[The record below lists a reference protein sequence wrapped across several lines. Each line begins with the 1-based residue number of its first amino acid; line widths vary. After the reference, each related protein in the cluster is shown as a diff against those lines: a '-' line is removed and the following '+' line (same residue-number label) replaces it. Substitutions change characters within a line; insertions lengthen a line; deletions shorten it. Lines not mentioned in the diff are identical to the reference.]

1 MNNSLDPY
9 KLLELPKNFTLEQL
23 RGNYKRL
30 ALRFHPDKANVQ
42 TDYLFKMI
50 TLAYKTI
57 LKDYQAR
64 EADKQHMDL
73 RNDSRR
79 ILETQQT
86 RQTVMPEFSVGSGQ
100 NFDTKK
106 FNKIFEQHRMDEV
119 YDDGYG
125 SWMKKSDNK
134 HREDINIKNNLGKY
148 NSTRFNEAFDQQ
160 PVARANKQVQVY
172 REPEAILS
180 NKKMAFAEL
189 GVSKIDDFSGDNLTN
204 KHLQYTDYKVAHTTT
219 RLVDP
224 KMKAR
229 DDFRNVEDLKYH
241 RARVSHIMSDEDARE
256 YARRKAK
263 EEQQERIR
271 QQYQQTYDHMAT
283 KHYEKLNKILLK

>member
-1 MNNSLDPY
+1 MNNQLDPY
-9 KLLELPKNFTLEQL
+9 KLLELPMNFTLEQL

-64 EADKQHMDL
+64 LADKQHMDL
-73 RNDSRR
+73 RNDSRQT
-79 ILETQQT
+79 LETQQK

-134 HREDINIKNNLGKY
+134 HREDINIKNNIGKY
-148 NSTRFNEAFDQQ
+148 NATRFNQAFDQQ
-160 PVARANKQVQVY
+160 PVARMNKQVQVY

-224 KMKAR
+224 KLKAR
-229 DDFRNVEDLKYH
+229 DEFRNVEDLKSH
-241 RARVSHIMSDEDARE
+241 RAGVSHIMSDEDVRE
-256 YARRKAK
+256 YTRRKAK

-271 QQYQQTYDHMAT
+271 QQYQQTYDHMAA